1 MELKTNINAEDAKRA
16 LVTTSEFDMANSN
29 KIIYWTSTILIVL
42 GMLPGGIGQIF
53 HAKWSLDLIRP
64 LGYPEY
70 ILTIIGAW
78 KVLGSIVLLIPRFP
92 LIKEWAYAGFFFAMS
107 GALISHLASGESMN
121 KLISP
126 LVLLI
131 LIVLSWYFRPADRKI
146 ISVNQ

>member
-16 LVTTSEFDMANSN
+16 LVITRESDFAKTN
-29 KIIYWTSTILIVL
+29 KIIYWASTMLVVL
-42 GMLPGGIGQIF
+42 GMLPGGLGQIF

-70 ILTIIGAW
+70 ILTIIGTW
-78 KVLGSIVLLIPRFP
+78 KVLGSIVLLIPKLP

-107 GALISHLASGESMN
+107 GAVISHFVSGESMN

-131 LIVLSWYFRPADRKI
+131 LIVLSWYFRPGDRKI

>member
-1 MELKTNINAEDAKRA
+1 MKLKTNINAEDAKRA
-16 LVTTSEFDMANSN
+16 LVITREFDFAKTN
-29 KIIYWTSTILIVL
+29 KIIYWASTMLVVL

-70 ILTIIGAW
+70 ILTIIGTW
-78 KVLGSIVLLIPRFP
+78 KVLGSIVLLVPKLP
-92 LIKEWAYAGFFFAMS
+92 LMKEWAYAGFFFAMS
-107 GALISHLASGESMN
+107 GAVISHLVSGESMN

-131 LIVLSWYFRPADRKI
+131 LIVLSWYFRAADRKI

>member
-16 LVTTSEFDMANSN
+16 LVITRESDFAKTN
-29 KIIYWTSTILIVL
+29 KIIYWASTMLVVL

-53 HAKWSLDLIRP
+53 HAKWSLDLIGP

-70 ILTIIGAW
+70 ILTIIGTW
-78 KVLGSIVLLIPRFP
+78 KVLGSIVLLIPKLP

-107 GALISHLASGESMN
+107 GAVISHLVSDESMN

-131 LIVLSWYFRPADRKI
+131 FIVLSWYFRPGDRKI

>member
-1 MELKTNINAEDAKRA
+1 MELKTNINAEDTKRTLVITREIDFAK
-16 LVTTSEFDMANSN
+16 TN
-29 KIIYWTSTILIVL
+29 KIIYWASTMLVVL

-70 ILTIIGAW
+70 ILTIIGTW
-78 KVLGSIVLLIPRFP
+78 KVLGSIVLLIPKLP

-107 GALISHLASGESMN
+107 GAVISHLVSGESMN

-131 LIVLSWYFRPADRKI
+131 FIVLSWYFRPGDRKI

>member
-16 LVTTSEFDMANSN
+16 LVISRESDFAKTN
-29 KIIYWTSTILIVL
+29 KIIYWASTMLVVL

-70 ILTIIGAW
+70 ILTIIGTW
-78 KVLGSIVLLIPRFP
+78 KVLGSIVLLVPKLP
-92 LIKEWAYAGFFFAMS
+92 LMKEWAYAGFFFAMS
-107 GALISHLASGESMN
+107 GAVISHLVSGESMN

-131 LIVLSWYFRPADRKI
+131 LIVLSWYFRAADRKI

>member
-1 MELKTNINAEDAKRA
+1 MELKTNINAKEAKRA
-16 LVTTSEFDMANSN
+16 LVITRESDFGKTN
-29 KIIYWTSTILIVL
+29 KIIYWASTMLVVL

-70 ILTIIGAW
+70 ILTIIGTW
-78 KVLGSIVLLIPRFP
+78 KVLGSIVLLIPKLP

-107 GALISHLASGESMN
+107 GAVISHLVSGESMN

-131 LIVLSWYFRPADRKI
+131 FIVLSWYFRAGDRKI

>member
-16 LVTTSEFDMANSN
+16 LVITREYDLAKSN
-29 KIIYWTSTILIVL
+29 KIIYWTSTMLIVL

-70 ILTIIGAW
+70 ILTIIGTW
-78 KVLGSIVLLIPRFP
+78 KVLGSIVLLIPKLP

-131 LIVLSWYFRPADRKI
+131 FIVLSWYFRPRDRKI